1 MTEGSIPASSIEPIG
16 LQTPITGVRNT
27 GVLGITPFLSNGNRF
42 TLSSQ
47 LLLGIVRD
55 FL

>member
-1 MTEGSIPASSIEPIG
+1 MSDIRIPYWQSRG
-16 LQTPITGVRNT
+16 RGGVRNT

>member
-1 MTEGSIPASSIEPIG
+1 MINDRGFDSRQ
-16 LQTPITGVRNT
+16 LHVRNT